1 MLPRT
6 EVDLVHMS
14 EVTYSVVA
22 AVMDEQAH
30 EVEIHWQIPRRAL
43 QQQHHLLPNGVHLHW
58 QIAC

>member
-30 EVEIHWQIPRRAL
+30 EVEMHWQIPRRAL
-43 QQQHHLLPNGVHLHW
+43 
-58 QIAC
+58 